1 MTENKIYIKK
11 ILNNTMNETEKEKFH
26 SEKLFSKVLEKQ
38 WDDAQDSV
46 AKDKTDVNRIWAKIQ
61 RELWENKPVKT
72 YEYYKIYSIAASIL
86 LLIGIGCF
94 AWILS
99 RNQSS
104 NTMFV
109 ATSGIQNMQ
118 SILLPDGSQV
128 QLGPGSKLV
137 YPSEFDGKTREVQ
150 LEVQAF
156 FDVAKDKSKPFVVKT
171 KDMDVTALGTAFEVF
186 SYEMENNI
194 ETVLLNGKVK
204 VNLLHGNHKRQV
216 ILYPN
221 DKLTLSRSDARIS
234 IDKVNA
240 TKYSDWRNLGILS
253 FENEKLSMI
262 IPRLEKWYG
271 QKIFCQKD
279 LANTY
284 RFTFKVRN
292 ESLDRI
298 LYMLNNSSPIKY
310 RKVGDN
316 YELYLIN

>member
-38 WDDAQDSV
+38 WDDAQDAV

-61 RELWENKPVKT
+61 RELWESKPVKT

-99 RNQSS
+99 RDQSS

-137 YPSEFDGKTREVQ
+137 YPSEFDGKTREVK
-150 LEVQAF
+150 LEGQAF

-186 SYEMENNI
+186 SYEMENSI

-204 VNLLHGNHKRQV
+204 VDLLHGNHKREV
-216 ILYPN
+216 ILNPN

-234 IDKVNA
+234 IEKVNA

-310 RKVGDN
+310 RKAGDN

>member
-1 MTENKIYIKK
+1 MTVNKIYIKK
-11 ILNNTMNETEKEKFH
+11 ILDNSMNETEKEKLH
-26 SEKLFSKVLEKQ
+26 SGKLFSNVLEKQ
-38 WDDAQDSV
+38 WEDAQDAT
-46 AKDKTDVNRIWAKIQ
+46 AKDKTDMNRIWAKIQ
-61 RELWENKPVKT
+61 KELWESKQVKT

-99 RNQSS
+99 RDQSS

-137 YPSEFDGKTREVQ
+137 YPSEFDGKTREVK
-150 LEVQAF
+150 LEGQAF

-186 SYEMENNI
+186 SYEMENSI

-204 VNLLHGNHKRQV
+204 VDLLHGNHKREV
-216 ILYPN
+216 FLNPN

-234 IDKVNA
+234 IEKVNA

-298 LYMLNNSSPIKY
+298 LYILNNSSPIKY
-310 RKVGDN
+310 KKVGDN
-316 YELYLIN
+316 YELYLNN

>member
-1 MTENKIYIKK
+1 
-11 ILNNTMNETEKEKFH
+11 MNETEKEKLH

-38 WDDAQDSV
+38 WEDAQDAA

-61 RELWENKPVKT
+61 RELWESKPVKT

-99 RNQSS
+99 RNQAS

-137 YPSEFDGKTREVQ
+137 YPSEFDGKTREVK
-150 LEVQAF
+150 LDGQAF

-186 SYEMENNI
+186 SYDLENII

-204 VNLLHGNHKRQV
+204 VDLSHGNHKREV
-216 ILYPN
+216 FLNPN

-234 IDKVNA
+234 IEKVNA

-310 RKVGDN
+310 RKAGDN

>member
-11 ILNNTMNETEKEKFH
+11 ILNNTMAETEKEMFH

-38 WDDAQDSV
+38 WDDAQDASV
-46 AKDKTDVNRIWAKIQ
+46 KDKTDVDRIWAKIQ
-61 RELWENKPVKT
+61 RELWERKPVKT

-94 AWILS
+94 ALILS

-137 YPSEFDGKTREVQ
+137 YPSEFDGKTREVK
-150 LEVQAF
+150 LEGQAF

-186 SYEMENNI
+186 SYEMENSI

-204 VNLLHGNHKRQV
+204 VDLLHGNHKREV
-216 ILYPN
+216 ILNPN

-234 IDKVNA
+234 IEKVNA
-240 TKYSDWRNLGILS
+240 SKYSDWRNLGILS

-271 QKIFCQKD
+271 QKILCQKD

-298 LYMLNNSSPIKY
+298 LYMLNTSSPIKY
-310 RKVGDN
+310 RKVGNN
-316 YELYLIN
+316 YELYLNN

>member
-1 MTENKIYIKK
+1 
-11 ILNNTMNETEKEKFH
+11 MNETEKEKLH
-26 SEKLFSKVLEKQ
+26 SGKLFSKVLEKQ
-38 WDDAQDSV
+38 WEDAQDAA

-61 RELWENKPVKT
+61 RELWERKPVKT

-99 RNQSS
+99 RDQSS

-137 YPSEFDGKTREVQ
+137 YPSEFDGKTREVK
-150 LEVQAF
+150 LEGQAF

-186 SYEMENNI
+186 SYEMENSI

-204 VNLLHGNHKRQV
+204 VDLLHGNHKREV
-216 ILYPN
+216 ILNPN

-234 IDKVNA
+234 IEKVNA

-310 RKVGDN
+310 RKAGDN

>member
-1 MTENKIYIKK
+1 
-11 ILNNTMNETEKEKFH
+11 MNETEKEKLH
-26 SEKLFSKVLEKQ
+26 SGKLFSKVLEKQ
-38 WDDAQDSV
+38 WEDAHDAA

-61 RELWENKPVKT
+61 KELWENKQVKT

-137 YPSEFDGKTREVQ
+137 YPSEFDGKTREVK
-150 LEVQAF
+150 LEGQAF

-186 SYEMENNI
+186 SYEMENSI

-204 VNLLHGNHKRQV
+204 VDLLHGNHKREV
-216 ILYPN
+216 ILNPN

-234 IDKVNA
+234 IEKVNA

-310 RKVGDN
+310 RKAGDN

>member
-11 ILNNTMNETEKEKFH
+11 ILNNSMNETEKEKLH
-26 SEKLFSKVLEKQ
+26 SGKLFSKVLEKQ
-38 WDDAQDSV
+38 WEDAQDAA

-61 RELWENKPVKT
+61 RELWERKPVKT

-137 YPSEFDGKTREVQ
+137 YPSEFDGKTREVK
-150 LEVQAF
+150 LEGQAF

-186 SYEMENNI
+186 SYEMENSI

-204 VNLLHGNHKRQV
+204 VDLLHGNHKREV
-216 ILYPN
+216 ILNPN

-234 IDKVNA
+234 IEKVNA

-310 RKVGDN
+310 RKAGDN

>member
-1 MTENKIYIKK
+1 
-11 ILNNTMNETEKEKFH
+11 MNETEKEKLH
-26 SEKLFSKVLEKQ
+26 SGKLFSKVLEKQ
-38 WDDAQDSV
+38 WEDAQDAA
-46 AKDKTDVNRIWAKIQ
+46 AKDKTDVNRIWVKIQ
-61 RELWENKPVKT
+61 RELWERKPVKT

-104 NTMFV
+104 DAMFV

-137 YPSEFDGKTREVQ
+137 YPSEFDGKTREVK
-150 LEVQAF
+150 LEGQAF

-186 SYEMENNI
+186 SYDLENSI

-204 VNLLHGNHKRQV
+204 VDLLHGNHKREV
-216 ILYPN
+216 FLNPN

-234 IDKVNA
+234 IEKVNA

>member
-38 WDDAQDSV
+38 WDDAQDAV

-61 RELWENKPVKT
+61 RELWESKPVKT

-150 LEVQAF
+150 LEGQAF

-186 SYEMENNI
+186 SYEMENDI

>member
-1 MTENKIYIKK
+1 
-11 ILNNTMNETEKEKFH
+11 MNETEKEKLH
-26 SEKLFSKVLEKQ
+26 SGKLFSNVLEKQ
-38 WDDAQDSV
+38 WDDAQDAA

-61 RELWENKPVKT
+61 RELWERKPVKT

-137 YPSEFDGKTREVQ
+137 YPSEFDGKTREVK
-150 LEVQAF
+150 LEGQAF

-186 SYEMENNI
+186 SYEMENSI

-204 VNLLHGNHKRQV
+204 VDLLHGNHKREV
-216 ILYPN
+216 ILNPN

-234 IDKVNA
+234 IEKVNA

-310 RKVGDN
+310 RKAGDN

>member
-1 MTENKIYIKK
+1 
-11 ILNNTMNETEKEKFH
+11 MNETEKEKLH
-26 SEKLFSKVLEKQ
+26 SGKLFSKVLEKQ
-38 WDDAQDSV
+38 WEDAQDAA

-61 RELWENKPVKT
+61 RELWERKPVKT

-137 YPSEFDGKTREVQ
+137 YPSEFDGKTREVK
-150 LEVQAF
+150 LEGQAF

-186 SYEMENNI
+186 SYEMENSI

-204 VNLLHGNHKRQV
+204 VDLLHGNHKREV
-216 ILYPN
+216 ILNPN

-234 IDKVNA
+234 IEKVNA

-310 RKVGDN
+310 RKAGDN

>member
-1 MTENKIYIKK
+1 MTVNKIYIKK
-11 ILNNTMNETEKEKFH
+11 ILNNTMNETEKEKLH

-38 WDDAQDSV
+38 WEDAQDAA

-61 RELWENKPVKT
+61 RELWESKPVKT

-150 LEVQAF
+150 LEGQAF

-171 KDMDVTALGTAFEVF
+171 KDMDVTALGTAFEVL
-186 SYEMENNI
+186 SYDLENSI

-204 VNLLHGNHKRQV
+204 VDLSHGNHKREV
-216 ILYPN
+216 FLNPN

-234 IDKVNA
+234 IEKVNA

>member
-1 MTENKIYIKK
+1 
-11 ILNNTMNETEKEKFH
+11 MNETEKEKLH
-26 SEKLFSKVLEKQ
+26 SGKLFSNVLEKQ
-38 WDDAQDSV
+38 WEDAQDAT
-46 AKDKTDVNRIWAKIQ
+46 AKDKTDMNRIWAKIQ
-61 RELWENKPVKT
+61 KELWESKQVKT

-99 RNQSS
+99 RDQSS

-137 YPSEFDGKTREVQ
+137 YPSEFDGKTREVK
-150 LEVQAF
+150 LEGQAF

-186 SYEMENNI
+186 SYEMENSI

-204 VNLLHGNHKRQV
+204 VDLLHGNHKREV
-216 ILYPN
+216 FLNPN

-234 IDKVNA
+234 IEKVNA

-298 LYMLNNSSPIKY
+298 LYILNNSSPIKY
-310 RKVGDN
+310 KKVGDN
-316 YELYLIN
+316 YELYLNN

>member
-38 WDDAQDSV
+38 WDDAQDAV

-61 RELWENKPVKT
+61 RELWESKPVKT
-72 YEYYKIYSIAASIL
+72 NEYYKIYSIAASIL

-150 LEVQAF
+150 LEGQAF

-186 SYEMENNI
+186 SYEMENDI

>member
-1 MTENKIYIKK
+1 
-11 ILNNTMNETEKEKFH
+11 MNETEKEKLH
-26 SEKLFSKVLEKQ
+26 SGKLFSKVLEKQ
-38 WDDAQDSV
+38 WEDAQDAA
-46 AKDKTDVNRIWAKIQ
+46 AKDKTDVNRIWVKIQ
-61 RELWENKPVKT
+61 RELWERKPVKT

-137 YPSEFDGKTREVQ
+137 YPSEFDGKTREVK
-150 LEVQAF
+150 LEGQAF

-186 SYEMENNI
+186 SYEMENSI

-204 VNLLHGNHKRQV
+204 VDLLHGNHKREV
-216 ILYPN
+216 ILNPN

-234 IDKVNA
+234 IEKVNA

-310 RKVGDN
+310 RKAGDN

>member
-1 MTENKIYIKK
+1 
-11 ILNNTMNETEKEKFH
+11 MNETEKEKLH

-38 WDDAQDSV
+38 WEDAQDAA

-61 RELWENKPVKT
+61 RELWESKPVKT

-99 RNQSS
+99 RNQAS

-137 YPSEFDGKTREVQ
+137 YPSEFDGKTREVK
-150 LEVQAF
+150 LDGQAF

-186 SYEMENNI
+186 SYDLENSI

-204 VNLLHGNHKRQV
+204 VDLSHGNHKREV
-216 ILYPN
+216 FLNPN

-234 IDKVNA
+234 IEKVNA

-310 RKVGDN
+310 RKAGDN

>member
-1 MTENKIYIKK
+1 
-11 ILNNTMNETEKEKFH
+11 MNETEKEKLH
-26 SEKLFSKVLEKQ
+26 SGKLFSNVLEKQ
-38 WDDAQDSV
+38 WDDAQDAA

-61 RELWENKPVKT
+61 RELWERKPVKT

-99 RNQSS
+99 LNQSS

-137 YPSEFDGKTREVQ
+137 YPSEFDGKTREVK
-150 LEVQAF
+150 LEGQAF

-186 SYEMENNI
+186 SYEMENSI

-204 VNLLHGNHKRQV
+204 VDLLHGNHKREV
-216 ILYPN
+216 ILNPN

-234 IDKVNA
+234 IEKVNA

-310 RKVGDN
+310 RKAGDN

>member
-1 MTENKIYIKK
+1 MTVNKIYIKK
-11 ILNNTMNETEKEKFH
+11 ILNNSMNETEKEKLH
-26 SEKLFSKVLEKQ
+26 SGKLFSNVLEKQ
-38 WDDAQDSV
+38 WEDAQDAT
-46 AKDKTDVNRIWAKIQ
+46 AKDKTDMNRIWAKIQ
-61 RELWENKPVKT
+61 KELWESKQAKT

-99 RNQSS
+99 RDQSS

-137 YPSEFDGKTREVQ
+137 YPSEFDGKTREVK
-150 LEVQAF
+150 LEGQAF

-186 SYEMENNI
+186 SYEMENSI

-204 VNLLHGNHKRQV
+204 VDLLHGNHKREV
-216 ILYPN
+216 ILNPN

-234 IDKVNA
+234 IEKVNA

-310 RKVGDN
+310 RKAGDN

>member
-1 MTENKIYIKK
+1 
-11 ILNNTMNETEKEKFH
+11 MNETEKEKLH
-26 SEKLFSKVLEKQ
+26 SGKLFSNVLEKQ
-38 WDDAQDSV
+38 WEDAQDAT
-46 AKDKTDVNRIWAKIQ
+46 AKDKTDMNRIWAKIQ
-61 RELWENKPVKT
+61 KELWESKQVKT

-99 RNQSS
+99 RDQSS

-137 YPSEFDGKTREVQ
+137 YPSEFDGKTREVK
-150 LEVQAF
+150 LEGQAF
-156 FDVAKDKSKPFVVKT
+156 FDIAKDKSKPFVVKT

-186 SYEMENNI
+186 SYEMENSI

-204 VNLLHGNHKRQV
+204 VDLLHGNHKREV
-216 ILYPN
+216 FLNPN

-234 IDKVNA
+234 IEKVNA

-298 LYMLNNSSPIKY
+298 LYILNNSSPIKY
-310 RKVGDN
+310 KKVGDN
-316 YELYLIN
+316 YELYLNN